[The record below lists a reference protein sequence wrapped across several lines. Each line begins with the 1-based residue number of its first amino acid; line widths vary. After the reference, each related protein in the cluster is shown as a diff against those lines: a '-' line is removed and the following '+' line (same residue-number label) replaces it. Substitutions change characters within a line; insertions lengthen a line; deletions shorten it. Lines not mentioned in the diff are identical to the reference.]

1 MEFTLT
7 KDDKKKL
14 IGSMQRY
21 VSENFE
27 TEIGNL
33 QATLFLQFCMTE
45 IGPAIYSRAISD
57 THACIQERALDLEN
71 TCFATESDYW
81 AKHDTQ
87 KGSLRSGRTNN

>member
-7 KDDKKKL
+7 KDTEKKL
-14 IGSMQRY
+14 IMSMQRY

-45 IGPAIYSRAISD
+45 IGPAIYNRAITD
-57 THACIQERALDLEN
+57 AQTFIQERAQDLEN
-71 TCFATESDYW
+71 SCFATESDYW
-81 AKHDTQ
+81 SKQDKQ
-87 KGSLRSGRTNN
+87 KGSLRSGRIRN